1 MSQPDEQGAT
11 SRRGSVWRR
20 SLRWATGLLAVL
32 FTLAVVASSYNWVR
46 TTNAMR
52 RLPPPGEM
60 IDIGG
65 RLLHLY
71 CLGEGGPTVVLEGG
85 LLDSWL
91 AWSLIQPELAEN
103 TRVCAYDRAG
113 YGYSDDGPYPRTS
126 DSIASDLYVLL
137 QTAKVPSPY
146 VFVAWSSGGLNVRL
160 FAAQHP
166 TDVAALVFVDTAHE
180 DFHDDPSPAVQK
192 YWNGSKRRSL
202 RRLAEA
208 TVGLQRLKGTN
219 LAFPEVLPEGVRH
232 YAAAAGFSW
241 QWARTDFSERRWLA
255 TVSADQVRQSRQI
268 LSVPVVV
275 IARGKPD
282 LIAGSYGLTAAEAEE
297 AERIWQERQRDL
309 LNLSATSRLNIAE
322 QSNHSI
328 VYLQPA
334 IVVAAVQEVVADL
347 RRATK

>member
-11 SRRGSVWRR
+11 SRRGGVWRR
-20 SLRWATGLLAVL
+20 SFRWATGLLAVL
-32 FTLAVVASSYNWVR
+32 FTLAAVASSYNWVR
-46 TTNAMR
+46 TKNAMR

-65 RLLHLY
+65 RRLHLY
-71 CLGEGGPTVVLEGG
+71 CLGEGAPTVILEGG

-91 AWSLIQPELAEN
+91 AWSLVQPELAKS

-126 DSIASDLYVLL
+126 DSIASDLYMLL

-146 VFVAWSSGGLNVRL
+146 VFVSWSSGGLNVRL

-166 TDVAALVFVDTAHE
+166 TAVAGLVLVDTAHE
-180 DFHDDPSPAVQK
+180 DFHNDPSPAVQK
-192 YWNGSKRRSL
+192 YWNGSKRLSL
-202 RRLAEA
+202 RRLLEA
-208 TVGLQRLKGTN
+208 TVGLNRLKGSN
-219 LAFPEVLPEGVRH
+219 LAFPEVLPEDARP
-232 YAAAAGFSW
+232 YAVAAGFSW
-241 QWARTDFSERRWLA
+241 QWARTDFSERRRLA
-255 TVSADQVRQSRQI
+255 TASSDQVRQSRRI
-268 LSVPVVV
+268 LRVPVVV

-282 LIAGSYGLTAAEAEE
+282 LVAGSFGLTAAEAEE

-309 LNLSATSRLNIAE
+309 LNLSATSRLIIAE

-328 VYLQPA
+328 VYVQPS
-334 IVVAAVQEVVADL
+334 IVVTAVQELVADL
-347 RRATK
+347 RRTAK